1 MRIAILWTGLSGYL
15 NACLKELANRQGIEL
30 FVGFQMPVKQAP
42 FDATQF
48 AWLHN
53 QVSWCES
60 PDGKL
65 LQKRLDE
72 FRPEILVIP
81 SWHIGPYRKI
91 ARAFRNRCFRVMTM
105 DHPWQATL
113 KQRIGVAISPLY
125 VQPLAD
131 AAWVPGDLQVEFASR
146 LGFPRSRILT
156 GLYSCDQP
164 AFSAIHLARIK
175 HGRPVPHR
183 FCFIGRLVLE
193 KGIETLIEAYRLY
206 RTLTTD
212 PWPLACS
219 GTGPMGSSLKDQ
231 PGIEF
236 HGFLQ
241 PDAILNLF
249 ANAGCLVLPS
259 QSEPWG
265 VVVHE
270 AASAGLLIIAS
281 DKVGSTPHLVKP
293 GTNGFV
299 FGSGEAVNLSRL
311 MYQVSTLSES
321 ELNEMS
327 RASNELSN
335 QYSPRHWANALID
348 AHSAMVASPSK

>member
-1 MRIAILWTGLSGYL
+1 MRIALLWTGLSGYL
-15 NACLKELANRQGIEL
+15 NACLKELAARQGVEL
-30 FVGFQMPVKQAP
+30 FVSFQMPVKQAP
-42 FDATQF
+42 FDAAQF

-81 SWHIGPYRKI
+81 SWHIGPYRQI
-91 ARAFRNRCFRVMTM
+91 ARAFRNHCFRVMTM

-131 AAWVPGDLQVEFASR
+131 AAWVPGDQQVEFAKR
-146 LGFPRSRILT
+146 LGFPQSRILT

-164 AFSAIHLARIK
+164 AFAAIHKTRIK
-175 HGRPVPHR
+175 LRRPVPRR
-183 FCFIGRLVLE
+183 FCFIGRLVPE

-206 RTLTTD
+206 RTLTPD

-219 GTGPMGSSLKDQ
+219 GTGPMGSSFHDQ

-259 QSEPWG
+259 RFEPWG

-270 AASAGLLIIAS
+270 AASAGLLLLAS
-281 DKVGSTPHLVKP
+281 DKVGASPQLVKA
-293 GTNGFV
+293 GRNGFI
-299 FGSGEAVNLSRL
+299 FGSGDAVKLSRL
-311 MYQVSTLSES
+311 MHQLSTLSES
-321 ELNEMS
+321 KLDEMS
-327 RASNELSN
+327 RTSNELSN

-348 AHSAMVASPSK
+348 AHSAMAESSSR